1 MLAINSQQ
9 NKNIFK
15 HLLLFPLIALFFIAD
30 SYADAKLLVFPQ
42 AIVFNDRDHSQE
54 ITLSNMGDRTGV
66 FTVQWVDYSMTDS
79 GGLTVWSEPGYSP
92 WSIQPFIRYSPR
104 RVTLAPN
111 ESQVV
116 KIGLIGK
123 RDVPVKEYQSHIVV
137 RTINSNL
144 EANKVAA
151 LTSDKQSIK
160 IDTLMGVGVPVRWEH
175 GTDVAKAHVD
185 IKSMSDDK
193 ISLTITR
200 EGLASTRGYLHV
212 LQKATNGTQILL
224 SKPEHLV
231 IYPNLSSRTI
241 DLSIT
246 KRANPNLPIMIY
258 YSEDMDKLDKIIGYT
273 SKHI

>member
-1 MLAINSQQ
+1 MLAINSKK
-9 NKNIFK
+9 NKRIFEG
-15 HLLLFPLIALFFIAD
+15 LLLFSLIAFFFVAD

-42 AIVFNDRDHSQE
+42 SVVFSDRDRSQE

-79 GGLTVWSEPGYSP
+79 GGLTVWSEAGYSP

-123 RDVPVKEYQSHIVV
+123 RDVPAKEYQSHIVV
-137 RTINSNL
+137 RTINANL
-144 EANKVAA
+144 EAAKVPAT
-151 LTSDKQSIK
+151 TSDKQSIK

-175 GTDVAKAHVD
+175 GTEIAKARID
-185 IKSMSDDK
+185 IKSISDDK
-193 ISLTITR
+193 VSLTITR
-200 EGLASTRGYLHV
+200 EGLASTRGYLKV
-212 LQKATNGTQILL
+212 LQKAANGSQILL

-241 DLSIT
+241 DLSII

-273 SKHI
+273 SNHI

>member
-1 MLAINSQQ
+1 MLVINS
-9 NKNIFK
+9 KRKKRIFEQ
-15 HLLLFPLIALFFIAD
+15 LLFFPLIAFFFIAD

-42 AIVFNDRDHSQE
+42 SVVFNDRDHSQE

-79 GGLTVWSEPGYSP
+79 GGLTVWSEPGFSP

-116 KIGLIGK
+116 KIGLIK
-123 RDVPVKEYQSHIVV
+123 KHDVPVKEYQSHIVV
-137 RTINSNL
+137 RTINPNL
-144 EANKVAA
+144 EANKIPATA
-151 LTSDKQSIK
+151 TDKQSIK

-175 GTDVAKAHVD
+175 GTDLAKAHID
-185 IKSMSDDK
+185 IKSISNDK
-193 ISLTITR
+193 VSITITR

-212 LQKATNGTQILL
+212 LQKAANGSQILL

-258 YSEDMDKLDKIIGYT
+258 YSEDMDKFDKIIGYT
-273 SKHI
+273 SHHI